1 MTKFDKLYQE
11 IVRISQSP
19 YHERIKSRVLHNW
32 NKISPFVHPDEMVV
46 EIGIGPTSVLAK
58 ELGGAKVIGIDIGNS
73 QTALCN
79 KFGIDLRICNL
90 ETSPLPLKDDSVDA
104 VLLLEVIEHL
114 CMYPNDLFDEI
125 FKKLKKGGILVVST
139 VNFLRFSNRIR
150 VLLGKS
156 PLINYFE
163 RSSDGRNHL
172 REFLP
177 AEMFY
182 YLAKSGF
189 RVLEQHL
196 FGVSE
201 GKPIVSA
208 LLKFAYLYPPL
219 RNYFMVIGKK
229 N

>member
-1 MTKFDKLYQE
+1 MTEFDKLYQE

-19 YHERIKSRVLHNW
+19 YHERIKSRVLYSW
-32 NKISPFVHPDEMVV
+32 NKISPFVHPDDMVV

-58 ELGGAKVIGIDIGNS
+58 QLGGAKVIGIDIRNS
-73 QTALCN
+73 QSTLCN
-79 KFGIDLRICNL
+79 KFGIDLQICNL
-90 ETSPLPLKDDSVDA
+90 ETSPLPLKDESVD
-104 VLLLEVIEHL
+104 VMLLLEVIEHL

-125 FKKLKKGGILVVST
+125 FKKLKKRGVLVVST

-177 AEMFY
+177 VEMSY
-182 YLAKSGF
+182 YLTKSGF
-189 RVLEQHL
+189 RIMEQHL
-196 FGVSE
+196 FGNSE
-201 GKPIVSA
+201 GRTVTSA
-208 LLKFAYLYPPL
+208 LLNLAYLYPSF

-229 N
+229 

>member
-1 MTKFDKLYQE
+1 MTEFDKLYQE
-11 IVRISQSP
+11 IVRISPIP
-19 YHERIKSRVLHNW
+19 YHERIKNRVLYSW
-32 NKISPFVHPDEMVV
+32 NKISPFVHPDDMVV

-58 ELGGAKVIGIDIGNS
+58 YLGGAKVIGIDIGNS
-73 QTALCN
+73 QSTLCN
-79 KFGIDLRICNL
+79 KFGIDLRICNV
-90 ETSPLPLKDDSVDA
+90 ETSPLPIDDESVDIM
-104 VLLLEVIEHL
+104 LLLEVIEHL

-125 FKKLKKGGILVVST
+125 FKKLKKGGVLVVST

-177 AEMFY
+177 VEMSY

-201 GKPIVSA
+201 GRTVTSA
-208 LLKFAYLYPPL
+208 LLNLAYLYPSF

-229 N
+229 